1 MTCATGYYAFNT
13 DFPMRTISRALMFI
27 SASLFSAAT
36 FAQQGQESW
45 LVETMYKSG
54 KINTVVA
61 VVAVLITGL
70 AAWMFMMDRKV
81 SRLEKDMNKR

>member
-1 MTCATGYYAFNT
+1 
-13 DFPMRTISRALMFI
+13 MFI

-70 AAWMFMMDRKV
+70 ATWMFMMDRKV

>member
-1 MTCATGYYAFNT
+1 
-13 DFPMRTISRALMFI
+13 MFI

-54 KINTVVA
+54 KINTVVT

-70 AAWMFMMDRKV
+70 ATWMFMMDRKV

>member
-1 MTCATGYYAFNT
+1 M
-13 DFPMRTISRALMFI
+13 LFI
-27 SASLFSAAT
+27 TTSLCSAAT

-61 VVAVLITGL
+61 VVAVIITGL
-70 AAWMFMMDRKV
+70 ATWMFLMDRKV
-81 SRLEKDMNKR
+81 RRMEKDMNKR

>member
-1 MTCATGYYAFNT
+1 
-13 DFPMRTISRALMFI
+13 MFI
-27 SASLFSAAT
+27 TASLFSAAT

-70 AAWMFMMDRKV
+70 ATWMFVMDRKV
-81 SRLEKDMNKR
+81 SRMEKDMNKR

>member
-1 MTCATGYYAFNT
+1 
-13 DFPMRTISRALMFI
+13 MFI
-27 SASLFSAAT
+27 TASLFSAAT

-70 AAWMFMMDRKV
+70 ATWMFVMDRKV

>member
-1 MTCATGYYAFNT
+1 
-13 DFPMRTISRALMFI
+13 MFI

>member
-1 MTCATGYYAFNT
+1 
-13 DFPMRTISRALMFI
+13 MFI
-27 SASLFSAAT
+27 TASLFSGAT

-70 AAWMFMMDRKV
+70 ATWMFVMDRKV

>member
-1 MTCATGYYAFNT
+1 
-13 DFPMRTISRALMFI
+13 MFI
-27 SASLFSAAT
+27 TASLFSAAT

-70 AAWMFMMDRKV
+70 AAWMFLMDRKV